1 MAFFEGIKMTAGY
14 GDGPDIIN
22 SCNISAN
29 RGEIVAILGPNGAG
43 KSTAMKAMLGLLTLK
58 SGSVCLDG
66 EDISKISPQ
75 DRVKKGI
82 SFVPQTRN
90 VFADLTVREN
100 LEIGGFLREV
110 GLEEMIKNIYELFP
124 ILKEKQSQI
133 VGQLSGG
140 QRQQVALGRALMSE
154 PSVLMLDEPT
164 AGVSPIVMDELFEH
178 IIKVKKT
185 NVAVPNG
192 VVMISPSATS
202 PGLTDLNDN
211 GYFFRTA
218 PSDARGGQVLAD
230 ITKDRKVK
238 SIAVTHTN
246 NDYGKGLADVY
257 VAAVKAHGIN
267 VTAVTAHEEG
277 KGDYGAEVA
286 TLAAA
291 GGDAL
296 AVLGYLDQAGGMIIQ
311 GSLDS
316 GAFDVFVLS
325 DGMIGD
331 SLTDRF
337 GKDLNKSFG
346 SLPGSTGKGA
356 GKFAEVAKAG
366 GIDSSGPYTGES
378 YDAAAL
384 IALSMQAGGKAD
396 RGTIQANVMDVA
408 NAPGTKIY
416 PGELKKALDL
426 LAKGKAVN
434 YEGATGVEFT
444 DVGEAF
450 GSFLEK
456 EIKGGKFKT
465 KKQR

>member
-1 MAFFEGIKMTAGY
+1 MKKLIIAICMFATSLVSNSYADVKMGIILGFTGPIESLTPAMAASAELAFKEASDSGSLLGGQKISVERADSTCVDSAAATSAAEGLVSG
-14 GDGPDIIN
+14 GV
-22 SCNISAN
+22 
-29 RGEIVAILGPNGAG
+29 VAIMGADC
-43 KSTAMKAMLGLLTLK
+43 
-58 SGSVCLDG
+58 SGVTG
-66 EDISKISPQ
+66 AI
-75 DRVKKGI
+75 
-82 SFVPQTRN
+82 
-90 VFADLTVREN
+90 A
-100 LEIGGFLREV
+100 
-110 GLEEMIKNIYELFP
+110 
-124 ILKEKQSQI
+124 
-133 VGQLSGG
+133 
-140 QRQQVALGRALMSE
+140 
-154 PSVLMLDEPT
+154 
-164 AGVSPIVMDELFEH
+164 
-178 IIKVKKT
+178 T

-202 PGLTDLNDN
+202 PGLTTLADN

-218 PSDARGGQVLAD
+218 PSDARGGQILAD
-230 ITKDRKVK
+230 ITKDRGVK
-238 SIAVTHTN
+238 SVAITYTN

-257 VAAVKAHGIN
+257 EAAVKAHGIK
-267 VTAVTAHEEG
+267 VTTVAAHEDG
-277 KGDYGAEVA
+277 KADYAAEVA
-286 TLAAA
+286 TLASA
-291 GGDAL
+291 GGDAV
-296 AVLGYLDQAGGMIIQ
+296 AVIGYLDQGGKGIIQ

-316 GAFDVFVLS
+316 GAFDTFILS

-331 SLTDRF
+331 SLTEAF

-346 SLPGSTGKGA
+346 SIPGSTGKGA
-356 GKFAEVAKAG
+356 GVFAKVAKAA

-384 IALSMQAGGKAD
+384 ITLAMQAGGKAD
-396 RGTIQANVMDVA
+396 RATIQQNVMSVA

-416 PGELKKALDL
+416 PGQLKKALDL